1 MQTTFGDIFCILV
14 KWRKFIILNL
24 ILFVLVSAIVALILP
39 VEYTS
44 TGTILPPQEEAGIE
58 LGFLS
63 MLTDLPVGI
72 PSLPGFVRPGELY
85 LALLRSR
92 SVRDSVIQRLD
103 LMEYFGTQYMTDAL
117 TKLAGITN
125 FDLTEENILVIQATD
140 RTPEFSRKIVTT
152 YMEMLDRV
160 NQKIKKTS
168 AQNFREFLEKR
179 LAEADDDLKQAAERV
194 RNFQMDHKII
204 ALEEQTRTAIEMAA
218 KLMAEIQMKEVE
230 LHLAEKNLDPTHAT
244 VVQLKS
250 QLVEFEKQLDKL
262 EIGAGLNSEDYIIP
276 FSEVPD
282 LAMQYA
288 FLTKDLEVLKA
299 IYTLL
304 TQQFEQA
311 KIQEKK
317 DIPTLRVLDL
327 PNLPDKKSKPQR
339 RLIVMAAALLSFFV
353 SLFVIFF
360 VEYLNRLKNTDTDR
374 YEKIVQSWRSILA
387 DLRLTKKDR

>member
-1 MQTTFGDIFCILV
+1 MQATFGDIFFILV

-39 VEYTS
+39 EEYTS

-92 SVRDSVIQRLD
+92 SVRDSVIRRLD

-152 YMEMLDRV
+152 FMEMLDRV

-168 AQNFREFLEKR
+168 AQNFRKFLEKR
-179 LAEADDDLKQAAERV
+179 LAEADDDLKQTAERL
-194 RNFQMDHKII
+194 RKFQMDHKII

-218 KLMAEIQMKEVE
+218 KLRAEIQMKEVE

-250 QLVEFEKQLDKL
+250 QLAEFEKQLDKL
-262 EIGAGLNSEDYIIP
+262 EKGAGLDSEDYIIP

-288 FLTKDLEVLKA
+288 FLTRDLEVHKA

-304 TQQFEQA
+304 TQQYEQA

-327 PNLPDKKSKPQR
+327 PNLPDKRSKPQR
-339 RLIVMAAALLSFFV
+339 RLLVMSAALLSFFV

-374 YEKIVQSWRSILA
+374 YEKIAQAWRSILA
-387 DLRLTKKDR
+387 DLRLTKRDR

>member
-230 LHLAEKNLDPTHAT
+230 LHLAEKNLAPTHAT

>member
-339 RLIVMAAALLSFFV
+339 RLIVMAAAFLSILV
-353 SLFVIFF
+353 SIFVIFF
-360 VEYLNRLKNTDTDR
+360 VEYLNHMKTMDSER
-374 YEKIVQSWRSILA
+374 YEKIMQSWQTLRSDIR
-387 DLRLTKKDR
+387 LRKKDR